1 MKLKPIFTSQKNR
14 AAAKAAYEGRFDD
27 AFGLVERGA
36 DINAVYYFGEPEE
49 GGGVGNIGY
58 SAIAQG
64 NVAALE
70 KALEKG
76 LDKNLSGY
84 GRPPLV
90 VFAIMHKQEAAATL
104 LVNKGAEVN
113 DFLLSDF
120 FSPLALTR
128 IYDMPQLGKL
138 IESKMTPAQLADARA
153 ADLPAAKS
161 PDNTKAFNL

>member
-1 MKLKPIFTSQKNR
+1 MKLKPIFKSQKNR
-14 AAAKAAYEGRFDD
+14 AAAKAAFEGRFDD

-58 SAIAQG
+58 SAIAKG
-64 NVAALE
+64 DVAALE
-70 KALEKG
+70 KALERG

-128 IYDMPQLGKL
+128 IYDMPQLGRL
-138 IESKMTPAQLADARA
+138 IESKLSPAQLAAARA
-153 ADLPAAKS
+153 ADIPSAKTQNNS
-161 PDNTKAFNL
+161 KPFNT